1 MAVNVAKRRGQRGGR
16 GSAWN
21 RSVRVPLMVAA
32 AVAAVAVAALC
43 VALATGRIGGPSES
57 LTDFQPA
64 TVLHVSD
71 GDTLYVRLASGEEG
85 FVRLIGIDAPE
96 SVNPDPEKNTP
107 EGDAAAAFLRSI
119 VAEGRTVYLTRD
131 VSDHDKYGRWLRY
144 VWLEVPEDPFAADEV
159 RTKMLQGI
167 ILTAGHATVTRFVP
181 DTAYWEVLR
190 RIAATAD
197 SAKAA

>member
-1 MAVNVAKRRGQRGGR
+1 MAYRVGQGRTGGGR
-16 GSAWN
+16 TWN
-21 RSVRVPLMVAA
+21 RTVRVPLIVTAVVVACV
-32 AVAAVAVAALC
+32 VAGLVVTQC
-43 VALATGRIGGPSES
+43 SGRIGRNDAS
-57 LTDFQPA
+57 LTAFVPA

-119 VAEGRTVYLTRD
+119 VAEGQTVYLTRD

-144 VWLEVPEDPFAADEV
+144 VWLEVPADAFSPDEV

-167 ILTAGHATVTRFVP
+167 IVAAGHAEVTRFAP
-181 DTAYWEVLR
+181 DTSYYDILVT
-190 RIAATAD
+190 ISY